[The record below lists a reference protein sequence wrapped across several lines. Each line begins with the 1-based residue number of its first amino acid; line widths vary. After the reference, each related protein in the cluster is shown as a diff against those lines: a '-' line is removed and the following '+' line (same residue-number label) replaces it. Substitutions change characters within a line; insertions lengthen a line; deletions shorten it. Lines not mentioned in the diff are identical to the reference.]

1 MDNLNFYKYENEKS
15 LLVVNGQGQIKRLY
29 CPFPVT
35 NNVRQILAVS
45 AIAAGNDEKIYYKI
59 NGTYYE
65 YSSFVI
71 LGN

>member
-1 MDNLNFYKYENEKS
+1 MDKLNFYKYENEKS

-35 NNVRQILAVS
+35 DGLRKILAVT
-45 AIAAGNDEKIYYKI
+45 AIASGSDEKIYYKI

-65 YSSFVI
+65 YSSFAI
-71 LGN
+71 LC

>member
-29 CPFPVT
+29 CPFPIIDGL
-35 NNVRQILAVS
+35 RKILAVT
-45 AIAAGNDEKIYYKI
+45 AIASGNDEKIYYKI
-59 NGTYYE
+59 NGIYYE

-71 LGN
+71 LG